1 MENRIRILIADDE
14 PDILEILRLLLEGE
28 GYEVTAAADGRE
40 AVQKADAS
48 VDLYI
53 LDIHMP
59 VMSGFA
65 AAMEIRRKFLAPV
78 LFLTAY
84 SGEADKAMGFAAGA
98 DDYVVK
104 PFSNRELLL
113 RVRSLLRRYKEYGAR
128 NISASSQE
136 KKEIVYKDRVLDL
149 ESQSVKKE
157 GMVIVLT
164 STEFRILKL
173 LLTHRKKIYSAD
185 SLYSSV
191 WEEDGAVGDGAIMA
205 HIKNLRKKLGDS
217 SRNPQYIR
225 TAWGKGYYVD

>member
-1 MENRIRILIADDE
+1 M
-14 PDILEILRLLLEGE
+14 
-28 GYEVTAAADGRE
+28 
-40 AVQKADAS
+40 
-48 VDLYI
+48 
-53 LDIHMP
+53 
-59 VMSGFA
+59 
-65 AAMEIRRKFLAPV
+65 
-78 LFLTAY
+78 
-84 SGEADKAMGFAAGA
+84 
-98 DDYVVK
+98 
-104 PFSNRELLL
+104 
-113 RVRSLLRRYKEYGAR
+113 
-128 NISASSQE
+128 
-136 KKEIVYKDRVLDL
+136 LDL

>member
-28 GYEVTAAADGRE
+28 GYEVTAADDGRE

-98 DDYVVK
+98 DDYVEK
-104 PFSNRELLL
+104 PFSNRELL
-113 RVRSLLRRYKEYGAR
+113 
-128 NISASSQE
+128 SS
-136 KKEIVYKDRVLDL
+136 
-149 ESQSVKKE
+149 
-157 GMVIVLT
+157 
-164 STEFRILKL
+164 
-173 LLTHRKKIYSAD
+173 
-185 SLYSSV
+185 
-191 WEEDGAVGDGAIMA
+191 
-205 HIKNLRKKLGDS
+205 
-217 SRNPQYIR
+217 
-225 TAWGKGYYVD
+225 

>member
-104 PFSNRELLL
+104 PFSNGEL
-113 RVRSLLRRYKEYGAR
+113 LLRRYKEYGAR

-136 KKEIVYKDRVLDL
+136 KKEIVYKDLVLDL